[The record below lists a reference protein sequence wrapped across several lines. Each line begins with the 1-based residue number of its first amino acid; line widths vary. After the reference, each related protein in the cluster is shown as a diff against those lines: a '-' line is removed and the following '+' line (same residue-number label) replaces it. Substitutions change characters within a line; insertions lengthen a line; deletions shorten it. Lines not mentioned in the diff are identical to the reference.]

1 VIKLNYFLE
10 KQKSILKI
18 KKEKNIEKKI
28 NGAGVGDALPR
39 DAYNLSAHSPKRKED
54 SVQENDKTTEEIL
67 LTDNKKD
74 DNSLCLNLDNV
85 SCSNEVKQTEIPKVI
100 FGYQIFYSSC
110 L

>member
-1 VIKLNYFLE
+1 MIKLNYFLE

-18 KKEKNIEKKI
+18 KKEKKIEK
-28 NGAGVGDALPR
+28 NGT
-39 DAYNLSAHSPKRKED
+39 YNLSPHSPKRKED

-67 LTDNKKD
+67 LTDSKKD

-85 SCSNEVKQTEIPKVI
+85 SCSSEVKQTEIPKVI
-100 FGYQIFYSSC
+100 WLSNFLFFMSIGEGSHIRTY